1 MDFPTGVYYNLFW
14 NLFETMEVHAVKV
27 RLALMLCALA
37 LMLCALAL
45 MLSGCGYWLVEDAP
59 VRVGSPEIRATLPPA
74 LSME

>member
-27 RLALMLCALA
+27 RLA